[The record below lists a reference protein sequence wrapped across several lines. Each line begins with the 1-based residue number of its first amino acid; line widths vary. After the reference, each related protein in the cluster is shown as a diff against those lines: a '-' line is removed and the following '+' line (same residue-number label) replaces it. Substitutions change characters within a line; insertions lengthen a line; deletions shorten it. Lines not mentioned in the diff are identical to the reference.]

1 MIVVVVVVVIVLG
14 DLKEIVFYSYEI
26 QSRHTECDIC
36 AITKYIL
43 VHTV

>member
-1 MIVVVVVVVIVLG
+1 MIVVVAIFLD
-14 DLKEIVFYSYEI
+14 DLKDIVFYSHET
-26 QSRHTECDIC
+26 QFRHTECDIC